1 MAESYEIRETGPG
14 AWECLDDGQ
23 VLDRHRTLDDALEH
37 LRSLADAR
45 GRTLDVVVL
54 YGVRT

>member
-1 MAESYEIRETGPG
+1 MAVSYEIRETGPG

-23 VLDRHRTLDDALEH
+23 VLDRHPTLDESLER
-37 LRSLADAR
+37 LRSLANAR

>member
-1 MAESYEIRETGPG
+1 MAVSHVIRETDPG
-14 AWECLDDGQ
+14 AWECLEDGQ
-23 VLDRHRTLDDALEH
+23 VLDRHPTLDDALEH